1 MKASDSLPRT
11 TGVTGNVVCMD
22 EVDPQ
27 LVRAVRDG
35 SYTVDPRA
43 VAEAIMRRSERLRE
57 ARRISRVLIAGE
69 GRDGSVGAPDDEPGP
84 RADVA

>member
-1 MKASDSLPRT
+1 MKAADPLPRT
-11 TGVTGNVVCMD
+11 TGATGNVVCMD
-22 EVDPQ
+22 GVDPH

-35 SYTVDPRA
+35 TYSVDPQA

-57 ARRISRVLIAGE
+57 ARRISRVLVAGE
-69 GRDGSVGAPDDEPGP
+69 GRDGTVGAPQDQPGP